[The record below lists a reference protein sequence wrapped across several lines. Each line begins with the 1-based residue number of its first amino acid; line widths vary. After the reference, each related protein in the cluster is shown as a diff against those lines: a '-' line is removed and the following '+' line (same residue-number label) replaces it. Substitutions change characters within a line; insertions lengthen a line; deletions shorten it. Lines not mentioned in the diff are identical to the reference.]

1 MSHFEVFEYPNY
13 LILTLHR
20 QPTSVAFQAPVA
32 AEACE
37 NPCWGG
43 SPISDRVFGN
53 EVPRLGKQARAH
65 LKGLVGGGRSK
76 KF

>member
-1 MSHFEVFEYPNY
+1 MIHGVMIKIY
-13 LILTLHR
+13 LALDALDALH
-20 QPTSVAFQAPVA
+20 AL
-32 AEACE
+32 